1 MASKT
6 ELRRYSIKIKDAE
19 TGAVVIFPPPT
30 GPTRRSTLPSPQSC
44 GWLVGL
50 DPA

>member
-6 ELRRYSIKIKDAE
+6 ELGRYSIDIKDAE
-19 TGAVVIFPPPT
+19 TGAVMIFPHRT
-30 GPTRRSTLPSPQSC
+30 GPTRRSALPSPKSC
-44 GWLVGL
+44 GWLVRL